1 MNKVSARTA
10 DINQFNERINGAR
23 FAEST
28 EHIMMMEITSLN
40 PGIEICSNKMRF
52 QPKQASDMVSSPEYA
67 FHSKF

>member
-10 DINQFNERINGAR
+10 DINQFDERINGAR

-28 EHIMMMEITSLN
+28 EHIMMMEITRSN
-40 PGIEICSNKMRF
+40 PGRGIEMCSNKMSF
-52 QPKQASDMVSSPEYA
+52 QPKQASSREYA